1 MGNNTRTYDVEAE
14 YASKSLTQLY
24 ALRTQFELAVVDY
37 PQMKFNEHL
46 EFIKLKIAERIG
58 RKNGVH

>member
-1 MGNNTRTYDVEAE
+1 MGTNGPVYDIEAA
-14 YASKSLTQLY
+14 YAKKSLTQLY
-24 ALRTQFELAVVDY
+24 ALRTQFELAAVNY

-58 RKNGVH
+58 RK